1 MLKAGAGRG
10 VGPYSKGRV
19 SHPNEDGF
27 YILGWLFIQIG
38 QHVEGNWLIS
48 YVKVYPSFNVV
59 VFGLSQQ
66 SPAEAEV
73 QYFVQILEER
83 KSGVGAGHGTCKAGV
98 VCLRR

>member
-27 YILGWLFIQIG
+27 YVLGWLFIQIG

-66 SPAEAEV
+66 SPA
-73 QYFVQILEER
+73 
-83 KSGVGAGHGTCKAGV
+83 GAV
-98 VCLRR
+98 VPR